1 MSRLSDGGGDGEQLI
16 GYLSSS
22 RSVEMT
28 MSKANWSKS
37 TGEGRAA
44 VASRLEGE
52 ALFI

>member
-1 MSRLSDGGGDGEQLI
+1 VSRLSDGGGDGEQLI

-28 MSKANWSKS
+28 MSKS

-44 VASRLEGE
+44 RWEGE
-52 ALFI
+52 ALFK